1 MREDHDAVEGN
12 LNYIEENA
20 LIVKKNR
27 RSKYNN
33 THVFPSCPHCK
44 RKGHQPNWCW
54 WRPDVKCH
62 KRGQLG
68 HVEKVCKSK
77 DSLKDVQIVENKS
90 DEDKSEEDLLLTTS
104 CVTTNEST
112 KDWIID
118 SGCTNHMNRDREI
131 FKKLNKSNI
140 SKVRIGNGEQLD
152 VIGT

>member
-1 MREDHDAVEGN
+1 M
-12 LNYIEENA
+12 
-20 LIVKKNR
+20 
-27 RSKYNN
+27 
-33 THVFPSCPHCK
+33 
-44 RKGHQPNWCW
+44 
-54 WRPDVKCH
+54 
-62 KRGQLG
+62 
-68 HVEKVCKSK
+68 EKVCKSK